1 MAPNAFSICGLFVC
15 CRELVNYGRARLADD
30 LVLGIRASRTTDRAD
45 DHTVCDQRNAATR
58 RNDSIERE
66 QIVEMPEVDAVLEN
80 LSWAPE
86 GRGGARLVLGI

>member
-1 MAPNAFSICGLFVC
+1 MAPNAYSICGLFVC

-45 DHTVCDQRNAATR
+45 DHTVFDQRNAATR

>member
-1 MAPNAFSICGLFVC
+1 VF
-15 CRELVNYGRARLADD
+15 
-30 LVLGIRASRTTDRAD
+30 
-45 DHTVCDQRNAATR
+45 DQRNAATR